1 MSCPSRLRSTG
12 RQRPGPIQAC
22 PALHSA
28 LSTDPPRARAGLNVT
43 FHAGID
49 LNEDLA
55 PIQAGLCSHSMRN
68 TELHM
73 CITVPSTSG
82 NDLNED
88 LTPIEAGLTWTV
100 GKRRREAF
108 DFLGG
113 EVGDW
118 IGLVRE

>member
-1 MSCPSRLRSTG
+1 MIYPSIR
-12 RQRPGPIQAC
+12 C
-22 PALHSA
+22 PA
-28 LSTDPPRARAGLNVT
+28 
-43 FHAGID
+43 
-49 LNEDLA
+49 
-55 PIQAGLCSHSMRN
+55 
-68 TELHM
+68 
-73 CITVPSTSG
+73 G